1 MADFLTPKEVAEMLS
16 VTQKT
21 VIRWCTDGSLA
32 HYKVGSRYRMTRENV
47 EEFIQKIE
55 KKEGK

>member
-21 VIRWCTDGSLA
+21 VIRWCMAGQMP
-32 HYKVGSRYRMTRENV
+32 HYKVGSRYRMKLEDV